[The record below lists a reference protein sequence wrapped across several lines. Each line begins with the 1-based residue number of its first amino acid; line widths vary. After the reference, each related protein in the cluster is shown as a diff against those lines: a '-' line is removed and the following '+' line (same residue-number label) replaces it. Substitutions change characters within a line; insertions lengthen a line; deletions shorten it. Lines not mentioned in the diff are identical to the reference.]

1 LPKVN
6 IYVHNIQM
14 LTSTAFESRFE
25 NFLRKMK
32 QEKYRGLNIA
42 KGGNGES
49 VIIDERRII
58 VSVNNTW
65 RNIVEDS
72 YVSMRAPN

>member
-1 LPKVN
+1 M
-6 IYVHNIQM
+6 I
-14 LTSTAFESRFE
+14 TTTAFESRFE

-32 QEKYRGLNIA
+32 QEKFRGIPSFQDKN
-42 KGGNGES
+42 ET

-65 RNIVEDS
+65 KNIVEDS
-72 YVSMRAPN
+72 YVSMSTPN